1 MADLDWRIPM
11 TIGEGARID
20 RLRAIDLFADMT
32 DEHLAAVQAIA
43 TEVAVPAGRTIARQG
58 DIGNGL
64 FLIETGMV
72 RVVRDGET
80 VATLGPGEW
89 FGELAVLDRGPR
101 TASVIAEVQTTCLA
115 IAAWD
120 VERLLRAEPDLAI
133 GLLRTLASR
142 VRGLTEDHRH

>member
-1 MADLDWRIPM
+1 
-11 TIGEGARID
+11 
-20 RLRAIDLFADMT
+20 
-32 DEHLAAVQAIA
+32 
-43 TEVAVPAGRTIARQG
+43 VAVPAGRTIARQG

-101 TASVIAEVQTTCLA
+101 TASVIAEVPTTCLA